1 MLKIMFI
8 QTGMGVDLHG
18 QDVTTAAK
26 RAVENAIHS
35 NSMPGLRS
43 TLPDND
49 INQMKVHV
57 KLAIPFDEEK
67 LDEDAIKEL
76 LPYGTVTI
84 ETMKGGM
91 ATTSG
96 VILKDK
102 GDKNDLMYIVVAS
115 IEVGF

>member
-1 MLKIMFI
+1 MEKIMFI

-18 QDVTTAAK
+18 QDVTTAAV
-26 RAVENAIHS
+26 RAVENAIHT

-43 TLPDND
+43 TLPNND
-49 INQMKVHV
+49 IHNMKVNV
-57 KLAIPFDEEK
+57 KLAIPFDEDQ
-67 LDEDAIKEL
+67 LNEDAVKAV
-76 LPYGTVTI
+76 LPFGTVTI

-96 VILKDK
+96 VILEEK

-115 IEVGF
+115 IEVGY